1 MFLNS
6 LSKKQK
12 NLFMDL
18 AIKAAEANG
27 VVELAEKNMLKAYGM
42 EMEISPFYSS
52 DCETEMV
59 LQEIKDVSTESELK
73 IVLFEILG
81 ILISDE
87 DFDDS
92 EKEFLNRIRTSFDI
106 SQEKCDEML
115 KLLYDYSSV
124 YQKIVAAVL

>member
-92 EKEFLNRIRTSFDI
+92 EKEFLNRVRTSFDI

>member
-12 NLFMDL
+12 NLFMNL

-92 EKEFLNRIRTSFDI
+92 EKEFLNRVRTSFDI

>member
-1 MFLNS
+1 
-6 LSKKQK
+6 
-12 NLFMDL
+12 MDL

-27 VVELAEKNMLKAYGM
+27 GVELAEKNMLKAYGM
-42 EMEISPFYSS
+42 EMEIAPFYSS

-59 LQEIKDVSTESELK
+59 LQEMKDVSTESELK

-92 EKEFLNRIRTSFDI
+92 EKEFLNKVRTSFDI

-115 KLLYDYSSV
+115 RLLYDYSSV

>member
-42 EMEISPFYSS
+42 EMEIVPFYSS

-59 LQEIKDVSTESELK
+59 LQAMKDISTESELK

-87 DFDDS
+87 DFDGS
-92 EKEFLNRIRTSFDI
+92 EKEFLNKVRTFFDI

-115 KLLYDYSSV
+115 RLLYDYSSV

>member
-27 VVELAEKNMLKAYGM
+27 GVELAEKNMLKAYGM
-42 EMEISPFYSS
+42 EMEITPFYSS
-52 DCETEMV
+52 DCEIEMV
-59 LQEIKDVSTESELK
+59 LQEMKDVSTESELK

-92 EKEFLNRIRTSFDI
+92 EKEFLNKVRTSFDI

-115 KLLYDYSSV
+115 RLLYDYSSV